1 MPPWFLAVLY
11 GHTLTS
17 TGVPNAAVPPV
28 AEFRTACAQ
37 IFPDAMFHVE
47 FGPMQKEFEFGREM
61 MTDPRTRPAARSE
74 VLASEVVLP
83 IKSGT
88 VTRATV
94 VGGGGGEVCES
105 GDDASDPERLGI
117 AGSDDGTG
125 GVNAPAVSGR
135 KMVVVTLAAW
145 RCGNDS

>member
-1 MPPWFLAVLY
+1 M
-11 GHTLTS
+11 
-17 TGVPNAAVPPV
+17 

-37 IFPDAMFHVE
+37 ICPDAMFHVE
-47 FGPMQKEFEFGREM
+47 FGPMQKEFEFGGEM
-61 MTDPRTRPAARSE
+61 MTDPRTRPAAWSE

-94 VGGGGGEVCES
+94 VGGEVGAVCES
-105 GDDASDPERLGI
+105 GGDASVPERLGI
-117 AGSDDGTG
+117 AGSDDCAG
-125 GVNAPAVSGR
+125 GVNVPAVSGR

-145 RCGNDS
+145 RCGDDSW